1 VSESFPPVAA
11 RSDEEGRGP
20 GAAPDP
26 DFWGPPRNV
35 PRPSPRGRARG
46 GGGRDRAVVSGR
58 LTDGLRGRLHE
69 WRSDGRIGMAVLV
82 VVALVAGLIFYKVG
96 GGTGDAGASP
106 APASAVRPRRRAPT
120 TTTTTVTT
128 GPAAPDASAASPA
141 ARVGGPR
148 VVVHVAG
155 AVTTPGVVDLA
166 RGTRVIDAIEAAGG
180 ALPNADL
187 DRLNLA
193 AKVVDGERVLVQHVG
208 DPPAPADP
216 AAGADAASG
225 ATPAGPLNLNTATQ
239 AQLELLPGIG
249 PALAQGI
256 LAERA
261 KKGGFRSV
269 NELRE
274 VHGIGERRFADLAPL
289 VTV

>member
-1 VSESFPPVAA
+1 VSA
-11 RSDEEGRGP
+11 
-20 GAAPDP
+20 
-26 DFWGPPRNV
+26 
-35 PRPSPRGRARG
+35 
-46 GGGRDRAVVSGR
+46 R
-58 LTDGLRGRLHE
+58 LTEGLRGRLHE

-82 VVALVAGLIFYKVG
+82 VVALVAGLTFYKVG

-106 APASAVRPRRRAPT
+106 APASAVRLRRRAPT
-120 TTTTTVTT
+120 TTVTTATTATTATTVPT
-128 GPAAPDASAASPA
+128 APDAAATSPTTRA
-141 ARVGGPR
+141 GGPR

-155 AVTTPGVVDLA
+155 AVTTPGVVELA
-166 RGTRVIDAIEAAGG
+166 RGARVIDAIEAAGG
-180 ALPNADL
+180 GLPNADL

-208 DPPAPADP
+208 DPPAPAEP
-216 AAGADAASG
+216 AATVDGTSG
-225 ATPAGPLNLNTATQ
+225 AAPVGPLNLNTATQ

-249 PALAQGI
+249 PALAQAI

>member
-1 VSESFPPVAA
+1 
-11 RSDEEGRGP
+11 
-20 GAAPDP
+20 
-26 DFWGPPRNV
+26 
-35 PRPSPRGRARG
+35 
-46 GGGRDRAVVSGR
+46 
-58 LTDGLRGRLHE
+58 
-69 WRSDGRIGMAVLV
+69 MAVLV

-106 APASAVRPRRRAPT
+106 APATPTHASGVRPRRRAPT
-120 TTTTTVTT
+120 TTATTVST
-128 GPAAPDASAASPA
+128 APDAAAASPA
-141 ARVGGPR
+141 TRVGGPR

-155 AVTTPGVVDLA
+155 AVTTPGVVELA

-216 AAGADAASG
+216 AGGVDAASG
-225 ATPAGPLNLNTATQ
+225 AAPVGPLNLNTATQ